1 MARVTAID
9 VGNESIKM
17 VALASRSGMPELIGV
32 MHEPLDEIGRIE
44 DGPEKT
50 AALKMR
56 VSKLMAL
63 AHLPVSEVVAPVSGR
78 GTIARYVHVPPV
90 PPWRL
95 EALMRF
101 EATQQAG
108 GSVEDPAAE
117 SRSFDYRMLDVPD
130 VDGQTLLLL
139 AISQEATVLERTA
152 LARSSGA
159 DDPDMD
165 LAALGLF
172 NAYILGHGA
181 EEDLAPL
188 EPEDDEFG
196 PLVLPGSDG
205 HDKGGESDDAKADDG
220 GANDAEPDNAEPDN
234 AEPDNAEPDNA
245 EPDNAEPDNGK
256 TDDDKGDGDRS
267 ADGPGGEPPGPDGEP
282 SDPDDDNALPVSDE
296 EAPDAAA
303 AASAGP
309 SAPPSPAGPDNPEHS
324 GAVVLLDIGADELN
338 LCIVRNGGLYF
349 VRHQPGGGR
358 AFTEAVRQAFWVSWL
373 EAEEFKR
380 SRGRIYADPS
390 EAPSE
395 KDRLASEAL
404 SRQASDLARTVEAAL
419 MYARAQT
426 KSKTLSIDKVLLSGG
441 GARLEGLPAYFA
453 RRLRT
458 EVKPLE
464 PLRNVSLG
472 GLSSNVMAPL
482 EGEYSTFAIPIGLA
496 LARVSAKGAT
506 LDLRTRED
514 KERRDFRRKGLF
526 GWAAGFVFALGF
538 AYWIAG
544 ALRDR
549 IIYAR
554 ASTSAAE
561 LVTSDKSA
569 MVKLE
574 GVRAESRR
582 LEAEMDALRERVTS
596 GEDLL
601 RVLSQLKRRTP
612 GSIRLVSVS
621 TSRPKAIAEDGAQD
635 KDVTFQKSRRVYV
648 RGYARSRQSY
658 PDAYNI
664 VTAYERKLAELKD
677 LFAQV
682 LQKVAQRVEQ
692 ETADTDDEGRSV
704 RVVEFILEIEI
715 GKRR

>member
-1 MARVTAID
+1 MARVTAVD

-32 MHEPLDEIGRIE
+32 VNEPLEEIARLE
-44 DGPEKT
+44 DGPEKS
-50 AALKMR
+50 AALRMR

-63 AHLPVSEVVAPVSGR
+63 AHLPTGGVVSPISGR

-108 GSVEDPAAE
+108 GAVEDPAAE
-117 SRSFDYRMLDVPD
+117 SRSYDYRMLDVPD

-139 AISQEATVLERTA
+139 AISQEAAVLERTA
-152 LARSSGA
+152 LARASGA
-159 DDPDMD
+159 DDPDVD

-172 NAYILGHGA
+172 NAYVLGHGV
-181 EEDLAPL
+181 EEDQSPLEGAFGEALGRPLEAEAPL
-188 EPEDDEFG
+188 A
-196 PLVLPGSDG
+196 L
-205 HDKGGESDDAKADDG
+205 
-220 GANDAEPDNAEPDN
+220 
-234 AEPDNAEPDNA
+234 
-245 EPDNAEPDNGK
+245 
-256 TDDDKGDGDRS
+256 
-267 ADGPGGEPPGPDGEP
+267 DGPPDAGASPGPDEADDEP
-282 SDPDDDNALPVSDE
+282 SD
-296 EAPDAAA
+296 
-303 AASAGP
+303 SAGP
-309 SAPPSPAGPDNPEHS
+309 EGAEHS
-324 GAVVLLDIGADELN
+324 GAVILLDIGADELN

-358 AFTEAVRQAFWVSWL
+358 AFTEAVRQAFWISWV

-380 SRGRIYADPS
+380 SRGRIYADPG

-404 SRQASDLARTVEAAL
+404 SRQAADLARTVEAAL

-426 KSKTLSIDKVLLSGG
+426 KAKVLAIEKILLSGG
-441 GARLEGLPAYFA
+441 GARLEGLADFLA

-464 PLRNVSLG
+464 PLRKVSLG
-472 GLSSNVMAPL
+472 GLSSNAMAPL

-496 LARVSAKGAT
+496 LARVSARGAT

-514 KERRDFRRKGLF
+514 KARRDFRRRGLF
-526 GWAAGFVFALGF
+526 AWAAAFVFALGF

-544 ALRDR
+544 AIRDR
-549 IIYAR
+549 VIYAR
-554 ASTSAAE
+554 ARDAAAA
-561 LVTSDKSA
+561 LVGTDKA
-569 MVKLE
+569 EMAKLE
-574 GVRAESRR
+574 TVRAENRR

-621 TSRPKAIAEDGAQD
+621 TQRPKVLAEEGP
-635 KDVTFQKSRRVYV
+635 KDDAVTFQKNRQVYV
-648 RGYARSRQSY
+648 RGYARSRDSV
-658 PDAYNI
+658 PDAFNM

-682 LQKVAQRVEQ
+682 SQKVAQKVADAEEAGPRVK
-692 ETADTDDEGRSV
+692 
-704 RVVEFILEIEI
+704 VVEFILEAEI
-715 GKRR
+715 AKRR